1 MKREMLTVKPFVG
14 SAGEAFFS
22 CLFHNLNVLA
32 FLLLL
37 LIVLGW
43 LAVLWLLL
51 RGLGSIIFSLLLLLA
66 LALLSPTPSVPVAF
80 IPLCRVLRRLDRW
93 RLFHTN
99 F

>member
-1 MKREMLTVKPFVG
+1 MLTVKPFVG

-51 RGLGSIIFSLLLLLA
+51 RGLGSIIFSLLLLLD
-66 LALLSPTPSVPVAF
+66 LVLLTPTPSVPVAF
-80 IPLCRVLRRLDRW
+80 F
-93 RLFHTN
+93 LFVAS
-99 F
+99 